1 LAGSKFI
8 EPAKHHEE
16 IINNANR
23 RDEEKMKKIYRT
35 FTIAAS
41 IFAII
46 SSMGFNTA
54 LGADT
59 VTTVLKAP
67 KDLVGVPALPFT
79 GLKSALFTTPT
90 SASGVVGITPQTAL
104 VGEELVISGS
114 GLPANTP
121 AQLVWGTTEN
131 ASWAVEVTPATVNYL
146 GVNFTTTPLF
156 VDIATITTDALG
168 AFSYKTKTPSDFGG
182 THDIYAVVGGVAVG
196 KGGMQIGRTFTMT
209 PSSGP
214 VGTKFT
220 VTYTGLGPKLYG
232 SGGALI
238 YDNKYVGQLQG
249 RWTRGTAKASVIATG
264 AVGKHYVTANAAI
277 SFSYLNIL
285 QSPDPFG
292 TPGTAIF
299 TVTKDNGGF
308 KPTITYPT
316 NLTPTVEQKA
326 GIGISSSAFDANSK
340 AIATL
345 STDHGVVESKTLL
358 KVTGL
363 TTTGTHNLV
372 WSTVVGN
379 RFNCATGTCWVY
391 SPIPLGTVDVINGNF
406 EKEITIPN
414 HLGGWHSIQVMSGDK
429 IEAQISFYVKQ
440 SIVEFKDS
448 KGKILS
454 YGTATWDSSPQAFSK
469 GGSGVGK
476 TTFKEGEEF
485 TISVRGVGWTQMD
498 NTLAVSYDNAH
509 IGYGCGFNSNG
520 YVVFRLRATG
530 GPGTHII
537 NLRPLLYTQQPSF
550 ANAQFGMVPFLTWDS
565 DFPGLA
571 LGYQI
576 PMYTFAITVTK

>member
-1 LAGSKFI
+1 MKIKIRKSTVAVLA
-8 EPAKHHEE
+8 
-16 IINNANR
+16 
-23 RDEEKMKKIYRT
+23 
-35 FTIAAS
+35 IALVS
-41 IFAII
+41 T
-46 SSMGFNTA
+46 FNTSIA
-54 LGADT
+54 QGADT
-59 VTTVLKAP
+59 VITVLKAP
-67 KDLVGVPALPFT
+67 KEIVGIPALPFT
-79 GLKSALFTTPT
+79 GLKSATFTTPT
-90 SASGVVGITPQTAL
+90 NAAGALTIAPQTAL
-104 VGEELVISGS
+104 VGGDMTISGKS
-114 GLPANTP
+114 LPVNTP
-121 AQLVWGTTEN
+121 VQLVWGTTEN
-131 ASWAVEVTPATVNYL
+131 ASWGVEVTPATVNYL
-146 GVNFTTTPLF
+146 GVNWVSTPLY
-156 VDIATITTDALG
+156 VDIATITTDAQG
-168 AFSYKTKTPSDFGG
+168 SFTYKTKTPSDFGG
-182 THDIYAVVGGVAVG
+182 THDVYAVVGGAAAG
-196 KGGMQIGRTFTMT
+196 KGGMQIGRTFSMS
-209 PSSGP
+209 PKSGP
-214 VGTKFT
+214 IGTPFT

-232 SGGALI
+232 SGGALL

-249 RWTRGTAKASVIATG
+249 RWTRGTAKAIVIASG

-292 TPGTAIF
+292 TPGTEIF
-299 TVTKDNGGF
+299 TITKDNGAF
-308 KPTITYPT
+308 KPTITYPPL
-316 NLTPTVEQKA
+316 LTPTVEQKP
-326 GIGISSSAFDANSK
+326 GIGVSTSAFDTNSK
-340 AIATL
+340 AVATL
-345 STDHGVVESKTLL
+345 SKDRGVVDSKTTL

-379 RFNCATGTCWVY
+379 RFNCASGTCWVY
-391 SPIPLGTVDVINGNF
+391 SPIPLATAEVVNGTL

-429 IEAQISFYVKQ
+429 IEAQISYYVQQ
-440 SIVEFKDS
+440 SIVTFKDS
-448 KGKILS
+448 KGKVLS
-454 YGTATWDSSPQAFSK
+454 YGTAAWDGSGSVEAFVK

-476 TTFKEGEEF
+476 TKFKEGEEF

-550 ANAQFGMVPFLTWDS
+550 PNAQFGMVPFLTWDS

-576 PMYTFAITVTK
+576 PMYTFAITITK

>member
-1 LAGSKFI
+1 MLFQSQLERKMNMNHRTRILAT
-8 EPAKHHEE
+8 AVVL
-16 IINNANR
+16 A
-23 RDEEKMKKIYRT
+23 
-35 FTIAAS
+35 
-41 IFAII
+41 IFAAF
-46 SSMGFNTA
+46 GFNTA
-54 LGADT
+54 QGAET

-67 KDLVGVPALPFT
+67 KEIVGVPPLPFS
-79 GLKSALFTTPT
+79 GLKSAAFTTPT
-90 SASGVVGITPQTAL
+90 NATGSVTVSPPTAL
-104 VGEELVISGS
+104 VGGDLTISGS
-114 GLPANTP
+114 GLPVNTP
-121 AQLVWGTTEN
+121 VKLVWGTTEN
-131 ASWAVEVTPATVNYL
+131 ASWSVEVTPATVNYL
-146 GVNFTTTPLF
+146 GVNYTSIPLF
-156 VDIATITTDALG
+156 VDITTITTDAQG
-168 AFSYKTKTPSDFGG
+168 AFTYKTKTPSDFGG
-182 THDIYAVVGGVAVG
+182 THDVYAVVDGVAAG
-196 KGGMQIGRTFTMT
+196 KGGMQIGRTFVMKPT
-209 PSSGP
+209 SGP
-214 VGTKFT
+214 IGTKFT

-249 RWTRGTAKASVIATG
+249 RWTRGTATAEVVATG
-264 AVGKHYVTANAAI
+264 PVGKHYVTANAAI

-292 TPGTAIF
+292 TPGTGIF
-299 TVTKDNGGF
+299 TVTKDNGAF
-308 KPTITYPT
+308 KPTINYPA
-316 NLTPTVEQKA
+316 NMTPTVEQRA
-326 GIGISSSAFDANSK
+326 GIGISSSAFDTAST
-340 AIATL
+340 AVPTL
-345 STDHGVVESKTLL
+345 SVNRGVVDSKTTL
-358 KVTGL
+358 KVSGL
-363 TTTGTHNLV
+363 STTGTHNLV

-379 RFNCATGTCWVY
+379 RFNCTIGTCWVY
-391 SPIPLGTVDVINGNF
+391 SPIPLGTAEVVNGNL

-429 IEAQISFYVKQ
+429 IEAQISYYVQQ

-448 KGKILS
+448 KGKTLS
-454 YGTATWDSSPQAFSK
+454 YGTATWDPSPEAFKK

-476 TTFKEGEEF
+476 TSFKEGEEF

-550 ANAQFGMVPFLTWDS
+550 PNAQFGMVPFLTWGT

>member
-1 LAGSKFI
+1 MKQNIRRFIIAVTTLAMLS
-8 EPAKHHEE
+8 
-16 IINNANR
+16 
-23 RDEEKMKKIYRT
+23 T
-35 FTIAAS
+35 L
-41 IFAII
+41 
-46 SSMGFNTA
+46 GFSTA
-54 LGADT
+54 QGADT

-67 KDLVGVPALPFT
+67 KGIVGIPALPFT
-79 GLKSALFTTPT
+79 GLKSTAFTVPT
-90 SASGVVGITPQTAL
+90 SAAGTIAISPQTAL
-104 VGEELVISGS
+104 VGSDMTISGKS
-114 GLPANTP
+114 LPANTP
-121 AQLVWGTTEN
+121 VQLVWGTTEN

-156 VDIATITTDALG
+156 IDIATITTDAQG
-168 AFSYKTKTPSDFGG
+168 AFSYKTVTPSDFGG
-182 THDIYAVVGGVAVG
+182 THDVYAIVAGAAAG
-196 KGGMQIGRTFTMT
+196 KGGMQIGRTFTMS
-209 PSSGP
+209 PKSGP
-214 VGTKFT
+214 VGTPFT

-232 SGGALI
+232 SGGALV
-238 YDNKYVGQLQG
+238 YDNKYVGELQG
-249 RWTRGTAKASVIATG
+249 RWTRGTAKAIVIATG
-264 AVGKHYVTANAAI
+264 RVGKHYVTANAAL

-292 TPGTAIF
+292 TPGTEIF
-299 TVTKDNGGF
+299 TVTKDKGAF
-308 KPTITYPT
+308 KPTITYPP
-316 NLTPTVEQKA
+316 LLIPTVDQKA
-326 GIGISSSAFDANSK
+326 GIGISTSAFDADSK
-340 AIATL
+340 AVATL
-345 STDHGVVESKTLL
+345 SVNRGVVESKTTI

-363 TTTGTHNLV
+363 STTGTHNVV

-379 RFNCATGTCWVY
+379 RFNCASGTCWVY
-391 SPIPLGTVDVINGNF
+391 SPIPLATVDAVNGTI

-429 IEAQISFYVKQ
+429 IEAQISYYVQQ

-448 KGKILS
+448 AGKIIS
-454 YGTATWDSSPQAFSK
+454 YGTAAWD
-469 GGSGVGK
+469 GSGSLEAFAKAGSGEGK

-550 ANAQFGMVPFLTWDS
+550 ANAHFGMVPFLTWDS

-576 PMYTFAITVTK
+576 PMYTFAINVTK

>member
-1 LAGSKFI
+1 VKSNFKKVIIPAISIAMIATFGSY
-8 EPAKHHEE
+8 
-16 IINNANR
+16 NAQ
-23 RDEEKMKKIYRT
+23 
-35 FTIAAS
+35 AAE
-41 IFAII
+41 
-46 SSMGFNTA
+46 
-54 LGADT
+54 T

-67 KDLVGVPALPFT
+67 KEIASITALPFT
-79 GLKSALFTTPT
+79 GLRTAAFTTPT
-90 SASGVVGITPQTAL
+90 NAAGALTIAPQTAL
-104 VGEELVISGS
+104 VGGDMTISGKS
-114 GLPANTP
+114 LPVNTP
-121 AQLVWGTTEN
+121 VQLVWGTTEN
-131 ASWAVEVTPATVNYL
+131 ASWGVEVTPATVNYL
-146 GVNFTTTPLF
+146 GVNWVSTPLY
-156 VDIATITTDALG
+156 VDIATITTDAQG
-168 AFSYKTKTPSDFGG
+168 SFTYKTKTPSDFGG
-182 THDIYAVVGGVAVG
+182 THDVYAVVGGAAAA
-196 KGGMQIGRTFTMT
+196 KGGMQIGRTFTMS
-209 PSSGP
+209 PKSGP
-214 VGTKFT
+214 IGTPFT

-249 RWTRGTAKASVIATG
+249 RWTRGTAKATVTATG

-292 TPGTAIF
+292 TPGTEIF
-299 TVTKDNGGF
+299 TITKDNGAF
-308 KPTITYPT
+308 KPIITYPPL
-316 NLTPTVEQKA
+316 LTPTVEQKA
-326 GIGISSSAFDANSK
+326 GIGISTAAFDTNSK
-340 AIATL
+340 AVATL
-345 STDHGVVESKTLL
+345 SVDRGVVESKTTI

-363 TTTGTHNLV
+363 STTGTHNLV

-379 RFNCATGTCWVY
+379 RFNCASGTCWVY
-391 SPIPLGTVDVINGNF
+391 SPIPLATAEAVNGTL
-406 EKEITIPN
+406 EKEITIPS

-429 IEAQISFYVKQ
+429 IEAQISYYVQQ
-440 SIVEFKDS
+440 SIVTFKDS
-448 KGKILS
+448 KGKVLS
-454 YGTATWDSSPQAFSK
+454 YGTAAWDGSGSLEAFAK

-485 TISVRGVGWTQMD
+485 TISVKGVGWTQMD

-550 ANAQFGMVPFLTWDS
+550 PNAQFGMVPFLTWDS